1 MQTRVRRQVR
11 GVRIEPAAGAVSG
24 AGRPCARVGG
34 VPDKGEIAATMTDDT
49 SPVATAATDPAQ
61 AQEWARALAGKRL
74 LVTGAAGFIGG
85 ALFRRLR
92 DYACDVTATVL
103 HPHEAEAIRDQG
115 GKAEVLDLAGDAPF
129 DPHVRD
135 VDIVF
140 HLAALFQET
149 GHREAMYRMVNETG
163 ALRLCQ
169 AAAAAGVRALHSL
182 QHGRRAWRRQ
192 GDALQ
197 GDQPVQSDGS
207 VSAHQVERAS
217 WPS

>member
-1 MQTRVRRQVR
+1 
-11 GVRIEPAAGAVSG
+11 
-24 AGRPCARVGG
+24 
-34 VPDKGEIAATMTDDT
+34 MTDDT
-49 SPVATAATDPAQ
+49 SPVATAATAPAQ

-85 ALFRRLR
+85 ALLRRLR

-115 GKAEVLDLAGDAPF
+115 GKAEVLDLVGDAPF

-169 AAAAAGVRALHSL
+169 AAAAAGVGASFIAARSACMATS
-182 QHGRRAWRRQ
+182 RRFPARRPARSIRWI
-192 GDALQ
+192 GI
-197 GDQPVQSDGS
+197 
-207 VSAHQVERAS
+207 SA
-217 WPS
+217 PS